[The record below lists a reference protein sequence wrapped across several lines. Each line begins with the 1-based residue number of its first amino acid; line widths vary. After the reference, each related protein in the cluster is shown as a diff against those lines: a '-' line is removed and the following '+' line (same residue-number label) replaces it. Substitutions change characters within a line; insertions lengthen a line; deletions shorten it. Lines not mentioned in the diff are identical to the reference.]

1 MLIACRRL
9 DANTAVTDKL
19 FQDVVSEALRQLYG
33 YIGGS
38 VHTHFLSITQS
49 SATLKVDKR
58 SGYVTFRHPVSIGE
72 RAPVSVLCQ
81 LTYVSHRD
89 WSKLWSALTLL
100 TSYNGVKCTVEV
112 TSPACLASP

>member
-1 MLIACRRL
+1 MQTASATALRPQRTRTLSCPFIYASLALRL

-38 VHTHFLSITQS
+38 IHSDFLSITQL
-49 SATLKVDKR
+49 SATLRVDKR
-58 SGYVTFRHPVSIGE
+58 
-72 RAPVSVLCQ
+72 
-81 LTYVSHRD
+81 D
-89 WSKLWSALTLL
+89 WNKLWSALTLL

-112 TSPACLASP
+112 ITHSPFLQSLAAAS